1 MIPCSWQ
8 LVVCGINHKSSA
20 LERREPLQ
28 VNREDM
34 ARANATL
41 CDLPGV
47 RESVFLSTCN
57 RIECYMVVDR
67 DRNAF
72 DIVSE
77 FYRQLRGLD
86 ISQLEPRFYS
96 RKDKHAADHLFRVS
110 AGLDS
115 MVVGENE
122 ILGQVKDAYSSA
134 CNVKSAG
141 KVMHRLFH
149 QAFRIGK
156 QVRSDTELGQG
167 ACSVSTAMIEIL
179 KPYLEA
185 REKPTIL
192 FVGLNQMITMATAR
206 LKRRGYDR
214 FIFVNRTL
222 QRAVEFAKQ
231 HNATGHNLDE
241 LPALLADADI
251 VITCTGSNDPIVTDD
266 TIDGMAEAHSGK
278 KLVIADMAVPRDVE
292 LKRKHPGVT
301 CYDLET
307 VKSHV
312 ENQQSIREDAVP
324 DAEVI
329 VDRKLEQ
336 FMYWFEHVRHEPIYN
351 GLNEI
356 FETIRREEMKRI
368 VKEIPPES
376 RDAIDRATRRLV
388 ERISQIKT
396 RTEAAPQQTEK

>member
-1 MIPCSWQ
+1 MIPCTWQ
-8 LVVCGINHKSSA
+8 LVVCGVNHKSA
-20 LERREPLQ
+20 PLEQREPLQ

-41 CDLPGV
+41 CDLAGV

-57 RIECYMVVDR
+57 RIEFYMVIDR
-67 DRNAF
+67 DRRAF
-72 DIVSE
+72 DIVAD
-77 FYRQLRGLD
+77 FYAKLRGIDVAGLE
-86 ISQLEPRFYS
+86 SQFYA

-134 CNVKSAG
+134 CNVKSTG

-156 QVRSDTELGQG
+156 QVRSDTELGHG
-167 ACSVSTAMIEIL
+167 ACSISTAVIEML
-179 KPYLEA
+179 KPRLEA
-185 REKPTIL
+185 SGNPLIL
-192 FVGLNQMITMATAR
+192 FVGLNQMITLAAAR

-214 FIFVNRTL
+214 FMFANRTP
-222 QRAVEFAKQ
+222 QRAVEFAEQ
-231 HNATGHNLDE
+231 HHASGHGLDE
-241 LPALLADADI
+241 LPKLLADADI
-251 VITCTGSNDPIVTDD
+251 VISCTGSNDPIITDD
-266 TIDGMAEAHSGK
+266 SIGGVIEARPDK
-278 KLVIADMAVPRDVE
+278 QLTIADMAVPRDVE
-292 LKRKHPGVT
+292 LKKEHPGVT

-312 ENQQSIREDAVP
+312 ENRQSMREDAVP
-324 DAEVI
+324 DAEHI

-356 FETIRREEMKRI
+356 FETIRLDEMKR
-368 VKEIPPES
+368 VLKELPPDS

-388 ERISQIKT
+388 ERIMHIKT
-396 RTEAAPQQTEK
+396 RTDTSVEKAEK